1 MKSIVLGRSGLRVSR
16 IAFGAWQ
23 LGGEWG
29 RFDEDAA
36 VMAIRRARE
45 LGVNFFDTAQAY
57 GFGASERLLG
67 SALRGEL
74 TAHRDQLV
82 IATKGGLRMT
92 DAGLVRDAS
101 PQWLRDGVEASLTA
115 LGIDH
120 IDLYQVHWPDP
131 KIPAAETA
139 GALRELVTE
148 GKIGHVGVS
157 NHDETQMTEFA
168 ATLPV
173 ETVQP
178 PYHLFR
184 REIEHDVLP
193 YSRAHDIG
201 VLVYGPLAHG
211 LLTATMSEDTTF
223 ADDDW
228 RATNAMFTGESYRH
242 NLAVVHALEKF
253 AADRGISVSQLA
265 IAWTLANPAVHVA
278 IVGARRADHI
288 QDSLAAA
295 DLTLS
300 GSDLAEIDAI
310 MAAATPVG
318 GPIPGER
325 VMSALSTHRRRPT
338 GRGAGHRDHGRPDR
352 RDLLR
357 AGFEVRIWNRTPA
370 RAAGLA
376 AEGALVAPSPAATA
390 AGSAC

>member
-1 MKSIVLGRSGLRVSR
+1 MKTITLGRSGLRVSR

-36 VMAIRRARE
+36 VTAIRRARE

-67 SALRGEL
+67 QALRGEL

-82 IATKGGLRMT
+82 IATKGGLRPT

-101 PQWLRDGVEASLTA
+101 PRWLRAGVDASLSA

-131 KIPAAETA
+131 TVPAAETA
-139 GALRELVTE
+139 GVLGELVAE

-157 NHDETQMTEFA
+157 NYDPAQMAEFA

-184 REIEHDVLP
+184 RDIEDQVLP
-193 YSRAHDIG
+193 YSRAHNIG

-211 LLTATMSEDTTF
+211 LLTATMSADTTF
-223 ADDDW
+223 TRDDW
-228 RATNAMFTGESYRH
+228 RASSPMFTGQSYRH
-242 NLAVVHALEKF
+242 NLAAVHALEKL

-278 IVGARRADHI
+278 IVGARRADHV

-300 GSDLAEIDAI
+300 GSDLAEIDTI
-310 MAAATPVG
+310 MTTAAPVG
-318 GPIPGER
+318 GP
-325 VMSALSTHRRRPT
+325 
-338 GRGAGHRDHGRPDR
+338 
-352 RDLLR
+352 
-357 AGFEVRIWNRTPA
+357 
-370 RAAGLA
+370 
-376 AEGALVAPSPAATA
+376 SPE
-390 AGSAC
+390 SV